1 VVKNIEYEREE
12 SIMSD
17 NSINRKKIKAV
28 MGLDI
33 GDGDSVAYI
42 RLLTEKDNKP
52 VSLSLHKSRD
62 QQVEPSAVAKSKSGV
77 ITIGEDAGEK
87 REFAINF
94 KRSPGNWNSISPL
107 GVPYRQHMSDYIRG
121 VSETILQNSSNRSG
135 GMRQVIM
142 QDSKGDMHWKK
153 EEVLLVVGCPASVIW
168 KGKERRREYEELI
181 SETTG
186 ISNVMVTEESRA
198 AVYSLFEIDNL
209 SAKINLQA
217 GVLVLDFGSSTADAT
232 YVLPGKK
239 AIHISWELGAAKIEE
254 AMLEYIL
261 KSDKARKTFANQA
274 ENCGKNQIY
283 RGHDQNHAIF
293 QLRRSKEAY
302 FDGKLGEDSTPKNV
316 KISIINEDG
325 DYLIDKNGDSVE
337 SLDIPYTVTKA
348 MMHDALD
355 EYEFSVNKD
364 GNPVNHGTWKENC
377 RQFLNDVKQTLER
390 EKLPLQTVVVTGGGS
405 QMKGVVGDLCN
416 KAFPGKVVP
425 SDTPSHS
432 VVKGLVTIAYNE
444 VYAPEVRGKA
454 MGDIRSAAEKNIND
468 MIDEIAKTLSEKAYD
483 KTIDAM
489 KALAKEHGYAD
500 TDGFWKKI
508 PFDSNVGE
516 VTRTVNKAIADSLD
530 QNNVKNQ
537 IDNSTKR
544 WQNKD
549 TGAIV
554 KCINDVS
561 QQLYADQVMGEM
573 IQISQADVATLA
585 KKVVLPDITMPNV
598 ATDAN
603 LIGSVV
609 GSVLGVVFFVVLTVI
624 ALFVPVIGPI
634 LALLGVVAADVLY
647 DKLMAYEKM
656 PVNGTSIYNAARK
669 MEKDKEEK
677 IAEIR
682 EKIREPLRETFTK
695 PDVYGDN
702 FEKYYRMLEA
712 IAEKAF
718 DQILLKVEDDR

>member
-1 VVKNIEYEREE
+1 
-12 SIMSD
+12 MSD

-337 SLDIPYTVTKA
+337 PLDIPYTVTEA
-348 MMHDALD
+348 MMHYALD

>member
-1 VVKNIEYEREE
+1 
-12 SIMSD
+12 MSD

-348 MMHDALD
+348 MMHDALE

-364 GNPVNHGTWKENC
+364 GNPVNRGTWKENC

-598 ATDAN
+598 AMDAN

>member
-1 VVKNIEYEREE
+1 
-12 SIMSD
+12 MSD

>member
-1 VVKNIEYEREE
+1 
-12 SIMSD
+12 MSD

-348 MMHDALD
+348 MMHDALE

-364 GNPVNHGTWKENC
+364 GNPVSHGTWKENC

-390 EKLPLQTVVVTGGGS
+390 EKLPVQTVVVTGGGS
-405 QMKGVVGDLCN
+405 QMTDVVVDLCN

-468 MIDEIAKTLSEKAYD
+468 MIDEIAKALSEKAYD

-598 ATDAN
+598 AMDAN

>member
-1 VVKNIEYEREE
+1 
-12 SIMSD
+12 MSD

-348 MMHDALD
+348 MMHDALE

-364 GNPVNHGTWKENC
+364 GNPVSHGTWKENC

-390 EKLPLQTVVVTGGGS
+390 EKLPVQTVVVTGGGS
-405 QMKGVVGDLCN
+405 QMTDVVVDLCN

-444 VYAPEVRGKA
+444 VYAPEVRDEA
-454 MGDIRSAAEKNIND
+454 MANIRSAAEKNIGD
-468 MIDEIAKTLSEKAYD
+468 MIDEIAKNLSEKAYD
-483 KTIDAM
+483 NTIAALKALM
-489 KALAKEHGYAD
+489 KAHGYAD

-508 PFDSNVGE
+508 SFDSNVGE
-516 VTRTVNKAIADSLD
+516 ITRTVNQAITGSLD

-537 IDNSTKR
+537 IDNSTNR
-544 WQNKD
+544 WQNAD
-549 TGAIV
+549 AETIV
-554 KCINDVS
+554 TCINDAS
-561 QQLYADQVMGEM
+561 RRLYTDQVMSGM
-573 IQISQADVATLA
+573 IQISQADIATLA
-585 KKVVLPDITMPNV
+585 KKVDLSGITISGV
-598 ATDAN
+598 GTDVN
-603 LIGSVV
+603 LIGAVLGAVLSVV
-609 GSVLGVVFFVVLTVI
+609 FWVVLAVI
-624 ALFVPVIGPI
+624 AVFVPAIGPI
-634 LALLGVVAADVLY
+634 LALAGVVAADVLC

-656 PVNGTSIYNAARK
+656 PVNGVSIYNAVKK
-669 MEKDKEEK
+669 MEKDKEAK
-677 IAEIR
+677 KVEII
-682 EKIREPLRETFTK
+682 EKIREPLREAFTK
-695 PDVYGDN
+695 PENYGEN
-702 FEKYYRMLEA
+702 FEKHYKILMA
-712 IAEKAF
+712 TAEKAF
-718 DQILLKVEDDR
+718 DQILLKAEDDR

>member
-1 VVKNIEYEREE
+1 
-12 SIMSD
+12 MSD

-77 ITIGEDAGEK
+77 ITIGEDAGER

-348 MMHDALD
+348 MMHDALE

-364 GNPVNHGTWKENC
+364 GNPVSHGTWKENC

-390 EKLPLQTVVVTGGGS
+390 EKLPVQTVVVTGGGS
-405 QMKGVVGDLCN
+405 QMTDVVVDLCN

-444 VYAPEVRGKA
+444 VYAPEVRDEA
-454 MGDIRSAAEKNIND
+454 MANIRSAAEKNIGD
-468 MIDEIAKTLSEKAYD
+468 MIDEIAKNLSEKAYD
-483 KTIDAM
+483 NTIAALKALM
-489 KALAKEHGYAD
+489 KAHGYAD

-508 PFDSNVGE
+508 SFDSNVGE
-516 VTRTVNKAIADSLD
+516 ITRTVNQAITGSLD

-537 IDNSTKR
+537 IDNSTNR
-544 WQNKD
+544 WQNAD
-549 TGAIV
+549 AETIV
-554 KCINDVS
+554 TCINDAS
-561 QQLYADQVMGEM
+561 RRLYTDQVMSGM
-573 IQISQADVATLA
+573 IQISQADIATLA
-585 KKVVLPDITMPNV
+585 KKVDLSGITISGV
-598 ATDAN
+598 GTDAN
-603 LIGSVV
+603 LIGAVLGAVLSVV
-609 GSVLGVVFFVVLTVI
+609 FWVVLAVI
-624 ALFVPVIGPI
+624 AVFVPAIGPI
-634 LALLGVVAADVLY
+634 LALAGVVAADVLC

-656 PVNGTSIYNAARK
+656 PVNGVSIYNAVKK
-669 MEKDKEEK
+669 MEKDKEAK
-677 IAEIR
+677 KVEII
-682 EKIREPLRETFTK
+682 EKIREPLREAFTK
-695 PDVYGDN
+695 PENYGEN
-702 FEKYYRMLEA
+702 FEKHYKILMA
-712 IAEKAF
+712 TAEKAF
-718 DQILLKVEDDR
+718 DQILLKAEDDR

>member
-1 VVKNIEYEREE
+1 
-12 SIMSD
+12 MSD

-28 MGLDI
+28 MGWDI

-77 ITIGEDAGEK
+77 ITIGGDAGEK

-348 MMHDALD
+348 MMHDALE

-364 GNPVNHGTWKENC
+364 GNPVSHGTWKENC

-390 EKLPLQTVVVTGGGS
+390 EKLPVQTVVVTGGGS
-405 QMKGVVGDLCN
+405 QMTDVVVDLCN

-444 VYAPEVRGKA
+444 VYAPEVRDEA
-454 MGDIRSAAEKNIND
+454 MANIRSAAEKNIGD
-468 MIDEIAKTLSEKAYD
+468 MIDEIAKNLSEKAYD
-483 KTIDAM
+483 NTIAALKALM
-489 KALAKEHGYAD
+489 KAHGYAD

-508 PFDSNVGE
+508 SFDSNVGE
-516 VTRTVNKAIADSLD
+516 ITRTVNQAITGSLD

-537 IDNSTKR
+537 IDNSTNR
-544 WQNKD
+544 WQNAD
-549 TGAIV
+549 AETIV
-554 KCINDVS
+554 TCINDAS
-561 QQLYADQVMGEM
+561 RRLYTDQVMSGM
-573 IQISQADVATLA
+573 IQISQADIATLA
-585 KKVVLPDITMPNV
+585 KKVDLSGITISGV
-598 ATDAN
+598 GTDAN
-603 LIGSVV
+603 LIGAVLGAVLSVV
-609 GSVLGVVFFVVLTVI
+609 FWVVLAVI
-624 ALFVPVIGPI
+624 AVFVPAIGPI
-634 LALLGVVAADVLY
+634 LALAGVVAADVLC

-656 PVNGTSIYNAARK
+656 PVNGVSIYNAVKK
-669 MEKDKEEK
+669 MEKDKEAK
-677 IAEIR
+677 KVEII
-682 EKIREPLRETFTK
+682 EKIREPLREAFTK
-695 PDVYGDN
+695 PENYGEN
-702 FEKYYRMLEA
+702 FEKHYKILMA
-712 IAEKAF
+712 TAEKAF
-718 DQILLKVEDDR
+718 DQILLKAEDDR

>member
-1 VVKNIEYEREE
+1 
-12 SIMSD
+12 MSD

-325 DYLIDKNGDSVE
+325 DYLIDKNGVSVE

>member
-1 VVKNIEYEREE
+1 
-12 SIMSD
+12 MSD

-348 MMHDALD
+348 MMHDALE

-364 GNPVNHGTWKENC
+364 GNPVSHGTWKENC

-444 VYAPEVRGKA
+444 VYAPEVRDEA
-454 MGDIRSAAEKNIND
+454 MANIRSAAEKNIGD
-468 MIDEIAKTLSEKAYD
+468 MIDEIAKNLSEKAYD
-483 KTIDAM
+483 NTIAALKALM
-489 KALAKEHGYAD
+489 KAHGYAD

-508 PFDSNVGE
+508 SFDSNVGE
-516 VTRTVNKAIADSLD
+516 ITRTVNQAITGSLD

-537 IDNSTKR
+537 IDNSTNR
-544 WQNKD
+544 WQNAD
-549 TGAIV
+549 AETIV
-554 KCINDVS
+554 TCINDAS
-561 QQLYADQVMGEM
+561 RRLYTDQVMSGM
-573 IQISQADVATLA
+573 IQISQADIATLA
-585 KKVVLPDITMPNV
+585 KKVDLSGITISGV
-598 ATDAN
+598 GTDAN
-603 LIGSVV
+603 LIGAVLGAVLSVV
-609 GSVLGVVFFVVLTVI
+609 FWVVLAVI
-624 ALFVPVIGPI
+624 AVFVPAIGPI
-634 LALLGVVAADVLY
+634 LALAGVVAADVLC

-656 PVNGTSIYNAARK
+656 PVNGVSIYNAVKK
-669 MEKDKEEK
+669 MEKDKEAK
-677 IAEIR
+677 KVEII
-682 EKIREPLRETFTK
+682 EKIREPLREAFTK
-695 PDVYGDN
+695 PENYGEN
-702 FEKYYRMLEA
+702 FEKHYKILMA
-712 IAEKAF
+712 TAEKAF
-718 DQILLKVEDDR
+718 DQILLKAEDDR

>member
-1 VVKNIEYEREE
+1 
-12 SIMSD
+12 MSD

-348 MMHDALD
+348 MMHDALE

-364 GNPVNHGTWKENC
+364 GNPVSHGTWKENC

-390 EKLPLQTVVVTGGGS
+390 EKLPVQTVVVTGGGS
-405 QMKGVVGDLCN
+405 QMTDVVVDLCN

-444 VYAPEVRGKA
+444 VYAPEVRDEA
-454 MGDIRSAAEKNIND
+454 MANIRSAAEKNIGD
-468 MIDEIAKTLSEKAYD
+468 MIDEIAKNLSEKAYD
-483 KTIDAM
+483 NTIAALKALM
-489 KALAKEHGYAD
+489 KAHGYAD

-508 PFDSNVGE
+508 SFDSNVGE
-516 VTRTVNKAIADSLD
+516 ITRTVNQAITGSLD

-537 IDNSTKR
+537 IDNSTNR
-544 WQNKD
+544 WQNAD
-549 TGAIV
+549 AETIV
-554 KCINDVS
+554 TCINDAS
-561 QQLYADQVMGEM
+561 RRLYTDQVMSGM
-573 IQISQADVATLA
+573 IQISQADIATLA
-585 KKVVLPDITMPNV
+585 KKVDLSGITISGV
-598 ATDAN
+598 GTDAN
-603 LIGSVV
+603 LIGAVLGAVLSVV
-609 GSVLGVVFFVVLTVI
+609 FWVVLAVI
-624 ALFVPVIGPI
+624 AVFVPAIGPI
-634 LALLGVVAADVLY
+634 LALAGVVAADVLC

-656 PVNGTSIYNAARK
+656 PVNGVSIYNAVKK
-669 MEKDKEEK
+669 MEKDKEAK
-677 IAEIR
+677 KVEII
-682 EKIREPLRETFTK
+682 EKIREPLREAFTK
-695 PDVYGDN
+695 PENYGEN
-702 FEKYYRMLEA
+702 FEKHYKILMA
-712 IAEKAF
+712 TAEKAF
-718 DQILLKVEDDR
+718 DQILLKAEDDR

>member
-1 VVKNIEYEREE
+1 
-12 SIMSD
+12 MSD

-28 MGLDI
+28 MGWDI

-77 ITIGEDAGEK
+77 ITIGGDAGEK

-348 MMHDALD
+348 MMHDALE

-364 GNPVNHGTWKENC
+364 GNPVSHGTWKENC

-483 KTIDAM
+483 NTIAALKALM
-489 KALAKEHGYAD
+489 KAHGYAD

-508 PFDSNVGE
+508 SFDSNVGE
-516 VTRTVNKAIADSLD
+516 ITRTVNQAITGSLD

-537 IDNSTKR
+537 IDNSTNR
-544 WQNKD
+544 WQNAD
-549 TGAIV
+549 AETIV
-554 KCINDVS
+554 TCINDAS
-561 QQLYADQVMGEM
+561 RRLYTDQVMSGM
-573 IQISQADVATLA
+573 IQISQADIATLA
-585 KKVVLPDITMPNV
+585 KKVDLSGITISGV
-598 ATDAN
+598 GTDAN
-603 LIGSVV
+603 LIGAVLGAVLSVV
-609 GSVLGVVFFVVLTVI
+609 FWVVLAVI
-624 ALFVPVIGPI
+624 AVFVPAIGPI
-634 LALLGVVAADVLY
+634 LALAGVVAADVLC

-656 PVNGTSIYNAARK
+656 PVNGVSIYNAVKK
-669 MEKDKEEK
+669 MEKDKEAK
-677 IAEIR
+677 KVEII
-682 EKIREPLRETFTK
+682 EKIREPLREAFTK
-695 PDVYGDN
+695 PENYGEN
-702 FEKYYRMLEA
+702 FEKHYKILMA
-712 IAEKAF
+712 TAEKAF
-718 DQILLKVEDDR
+718 DQILLKAEDDR

>member
-1 VVKNIEYEREE
+1 
-12 SIMSD
+12 MSD

-261 KSDKARKTFANQA
+261 KSDKARKTFANRA

-348 MMHDALD
+348 MMHDALE

-364 GNPVNHGTWKENC
+364 GNPVSHGTWKENC

-390 EKLPLQTVVVTGGGS
+390 EKLPVQTVVVTGGGS
-405 QMKGVVGDLCN
+405 QMTDVVVDLCN

-444 VYAPEVRGKA
+444 VYAPEVRDEA
-454 MGDIRSAAEKNIND
+454 MANIRSAAEKNIGD
-468 MIDEIAKTLSEKAYD
+468 MIDEIAKNLSEKAYD
-483 KTIDAM
+483 NTIAALKALM
-489 KALAKEHGYAD
+489 KAHGYAD

-508 PFDSNVGE
+508 SFDSNVGE
-516 VTRTVNKAIADSLD
+516 ITRTVNQAITGSLD

-537 IDNSTKR
+537 IDNSTNR
-544 WQNKD
+544 WQNAD
-549 TGAIV
+549 AETIV
-554 KCINDVS
+554 TCINDAS
-561 QQLYADQVMGEM
+561 RRLYTDQVMSGM
-573 IQISQADVATLA
+573 IQISQADIATLA
-585 KKVVLPDITMPNV
+585 KKVDLSGITISGV
-598 ATDAN
+598 GTDVN
-603 LIGSVV
+603 LIGAVLGAVLSVV
-609 GSVLGVVFFVVLTVI
+609 FWVVLAVI
-624 ALFVPVIGPI
+624 AVFVPAIGPI
-634 LALLGVVAADVLY
+634 LALAGVVAADVLC

-656 PVNGTSIYNAARK
+656 PVNGVSIYNAVKK
-669 MEKDKEEK
+669 MEKDKEAK
-677 IAEIR
+677 KVEII
-682 EKIREPLRETFTK
+682 EKIREPLREAFTK
-695 PDVYGDN
+695 PENYGEN
-702 FEKYYRMLEA
+702 FEKHYKILMA
-712 IAEKAF
+712 TAEKAF
-718 DQILLKVEDDR
+718 DQILLKAEDDR